1 MKKLKSTG
9 CAIMYL
15 GITLAMQLVLGIIL
29 AVQMGIFQLMT
40 GADKGTFKQIQE
52 AFTGS
57 KYNLI
62 LVALVNLIYIAGFGL
77 WYYFIRTKRDV
88 SPVPYRRI
96 LSAKN
101 LLLTLGLALC
111 GQFLCD
117 IIMIIFYVGFPTKFQ
132 EYVELAE
139 RLDISVLPAWA
150 MLFIVGIWSPL
161 AEELIFRAMV
171 FRTMRKGFSF
181 WVSAIV
187 SAAAFGIYHMDVVQG
202 VYAAL
207 LGILLAYTYERT
219 NSLLGCYLLHM
230 MFNLS
235 SYAIDALNKS
245 GLIPELVLGV
255 LFLLMEVGSIVAVIF
270 LIRSYS
276 RLFPKRQVEPEIQPA
291 EIEKMGWVQ
300 LGNMEEEEDENI

>member
-9 CAIMYL
+9 FSILYL
-15 GITLAMQLVLGIIL
+15 VITLVMQLVIAVIL
-29 AVQMGIFQLMT
+29 AVQIGMFQFLT
-40 GADKGTFKQIQE
+40 GADKANLKQIE
-52 AFTGS
+52 ETFTGS
-57 KYNLI
+57 QYNLI
-62 LVALVNLIYIAGFGL
+62 LVALVNLIYIVGFGL

-101 LLLTLGLALC
+101 FALTFGLALC
-111 GQFLCD
+111 GQFLCN
-117 IIMIIFYVGFPTKFQ
+117 IVMMLFAVGFPSKFD
-132 EYVELAE
+132 EYMKLVET
-139 RLDISVLPAWA
+139 LDINVLPAWA

-161 AEELIFRAMV
+161 AEELVFRAMV

-187 SAAAFGIYHMDVVQG
+187 SSVFFGIYHMNIVQG

-207 LGILLAYTYERT
+207 LGLLLAYTYERT
-219 NSLLGCYLLHM
+219 NSLLGCYLLHL

-235 SYAIDALNKS
+235 SYAIDAFNKS
-245 GLIPELVLGV
+245 GLVSEFVLGIISLNLDV
-255 LFLLMEVGSIVAVIF
+255 VSIVAVIF

-276 RLFPKRQVEPEIQPA
+276 KFFPKRQVEPEIQQV
-291 EIEKMGWVQ
+291 EIDKTEWVQ

>member
-1 MKKLKSTG
+1 
-9 CAIMYL
+9 MYL
-15 GITLAMQLVLGIIL
+15 GIALAMQLALGIIL

-40 GADKGTFKQIQE
+40 GADRETYKQIQE

-77 WYYFIRTKRDV
+77 WYYFIRTRRDV
-88 SPVPYRRI
+88 SPAPYRRI

-117 IIMIIFYVGFPTKFQ
+117 IIMIVFSVGFPTKFQ

-139 RLDISVLPAWA
+139 TLDINVLPAWA

-161 AEELIFRAMV
+161 AEELIFRGMV

-187 SAAAFGIYHMDVVQG
+187 SAAWFGIYHMNVVQG
-202 VYAAL
+202 VYAAMF
-207 LGILLAYTYERT
+207 GILLAYTYERT
-219 NSLLGCYLLHM
+219 NSLLGCYLLHL

-235 SYAIDALNKS
+235 SYALDAFNKS
-245 GLIPELVLGV
+245 GLVPEFVLGAV
-255 LFLLMEVGSIVAVIF
+255 FLLMEAGSIVAVVF

-276 RLFPKRQVEPEIQPA
+276 RFFPKRQIEPEIQPA